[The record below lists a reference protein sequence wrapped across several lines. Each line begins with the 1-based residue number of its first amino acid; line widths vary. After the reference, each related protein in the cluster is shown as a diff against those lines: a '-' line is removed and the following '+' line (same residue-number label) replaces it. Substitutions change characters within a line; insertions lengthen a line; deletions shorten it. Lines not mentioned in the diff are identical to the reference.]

1 MDIFIAFSNIRKYP
15 NFKVLL
21 TFCWH
26 EKLKVPVNGAFKRF
40 AIIQALCRLPY
51 LVVVKFQKAQYLVV
65 FFFLFHR
72 FFGFY
77 RAEVGFLL
85 A

>member
-1 MDIFIAFSNIRKYP
+1 MKTPIYGRFQ
-15 NFKVLL
+15 
-21 TFCWH
+21 
-26 EKLKVPVNGAFKRF
+26 GF

-65 FFFLFHR
+65 FFFLFHQ
-72 FFGFY
+72 FFGFLG
-77 RAEVGFLL
+77 AEVGFLL